1 MGKTPARW
9 LVESDCGG
17 RHSHPLPLSILSAPS
32 QFRRYSRW
40 RNLIFIVRLWL
51 SLVELPAGCWRCR
64 PFSWSRSFLLDAVET
79 PGTSAGRQ
87 RCPWHTPEVIPT
99 TLALKLGKSHRRAWG
114 FGGFLSS
121 PKSCSFL
128 SKSQDPSSGLEVTNL
143 EVKSHGASPAISGR
157 ASSNTDPAGDRH
169 ATASRCVAPWNL
181 CHFGFCSHAVTSTAQ
196 QCLVLS
202 F

>member
-9 LVESDCGG
+9 LVESGCGG
-17 RHSHPLPLSILSAPS
+17 RHSRPLPLSILSAPS
-32 QFRRYSRW
+32 HFRRYSRW

-51 SLVELPAGCWRCR
+51 SSVESPASCWRSR

-99 TLALKLGKSHRRAWG
+99 TLAPKLPKSHGCAWG

-121 PKSCSFL
+121 PKSCSFP
-128 SKSQDPSSGLEVTNL
+128 SKSQDPSSGLEVADL
-143 EVKSHGASPAISGR
+143 EVKSHEASPAVSGH
-157 ASSNTDPAGDRH
+157 AGSNTDPAGDHH
-169 ATASRCVAPWNL
+169 ATASRCAAPWNL
-181 CHFGFCSHAVTSTAQ
+181 CRFGFCSHAVASTAQ